1 VRGTLRSLAGLLAV
15 AWLAGCGGGAS
26 DEEQVRETL
35 AAFGRATARHDY
47 GMLCKR
53 VLAPRVVR
61 SVQEA
66 GIPCE
71 RALRAGFAGV
81 RDPRITIGA
90 VRIDGD
96 RATADVRTSA
106 AGQEP
111 SRDTVALEK
120 LDGTWRIA
128 SLDASPQS

>member
-1 VRGTLRSLAGLLAV
+1 MRGTLRSLAGLLAV
-15 AWLAGCGGGAS
+15 AWLAACGGGAS
-26 DEEQVRETL
+26 DEDRVRETL
-35 AAFGRATARHDY
+35 AAFGRATARQDY
-47 GMLCKR
+47 GMLCR
-53 VLAPRVVR
+53 RILAPRLVR
-61 SVQEA
+61 SVRQA

-81 RDPRITIGA
+81 RDPRISVGA
-90 VRIDGD
+90 VRVDGD
-96 RATADVRTSA
+96 RATAEVRTSA

-128 SLDASPQS
+128 SLDASAQE